1 MLGLTL
7 VMTAN
12 KAMVDWS
19 EISPRRPR
27 SDCWTL
33 PPEMSQ
39 LFYQRF
45 EEGWFYQISFPI
57 IFFCFL
63 LWDKIIPEN
72 VTPGLKIWHR
82 RHIVVTLHCTVKT
95 QTENKHICFHF
106 RREVVSKQAVM
117 LCLQQTWLLVGRD
130 RWKKNLHLKLRSNF
144 DCALYKATVWSFLSC

>member
-7 VMTAN
+7 VVTAN
-12 KAMVDWS
+12 GWLIRNITQKTPIWLLNPAAWNVSTLLSTIWRRMVL
-19 EISPRRPR
+19 
-27 SDCWTL
+27 SDIF
-33 PPEMSQ
+33 SNH
-39 LFYQRF
+39 
-45 EEGWFYQISFPI
+45 
-57 IFFCFL
+57 FFCFL
-63 LWDKIIPEN
+63 LWDKKIPEN
-72 VTPGLKIWHR
+72 VTSGLKIWHR